1 MVIGTRK
8 SHGKT
13 TKSSFNV
20 DDYNANEGRR
30 KYNNPSASP
39 FYRKFFVAFTVT
51 FSVFVM
57 WWTSS
62 SSSTSDGAYPV
73 LTSTQKKAF
82 ELTCSGFGN
91 GSAIPMKYARNGNNL
106 SPPLSWAGVPSNTK
120 SFALIVDDPDAPTS
134 KPWVHWIAYNLPPS
148 LTSLSEGQAIAPPAN
163 EGLNSWK
170 LSK

>member
-1 MVIGTRK
+1 M
-8 SHGKT
+8 
-13 TKSSFNV
+13 KSSFNV
-20 DDYNANEGRR
+20 DDYDANDGRR
-30 KYNNPSASP
+30 KYNNPNASP
-39 FYRKFFVAFTVT
+39 FSRKFFVALTVT

-62 SSSTSDGAYPV
+62 SSASTSDGASPV
-73 LTSTQKKAF
+73 LTSKQNKAF

-91 GSAIPMKYARNGNNL
+91 GSAIPMKYARAGGNL
-106 SPPLSWAGVPSNTK
+106 SPPLSWSGVPANTK
-120 SFALIVDDPDAPTS
+120 SFALIVDDPDAPTP